1 MENENKLKSRNI
13 ETYTDDMVKAIE
25 GGSGGTIKK
34 MIHEEEEYEE
44 EKKNIS
50 PKSRKNRLFMILGI
64 FLILLSFAV
73 LVFFVFLKKKTST
86 TTLAP
91 QISQMIFTD
100 QTDFKDIDGL
110 SPDQIVNTVLNQ
122 INESK
127 VKTGGIE
134 GVYLMK
140 NKTIIGFKNFI
151 SSLKSSLDGANLS
164 PIKDSFLL
172 GAYNSDLQSGN
183 PGTGFFVL
191 LPINSFSDT
200 FSLMKNWEGKM
211 LSDLHGLF
219 KIDISPST
227 NYLFTKEWED
237 GIVANK
243 NARVLNDNNGHPVL
257 MYIFVDNSYVVITD
271 SEGAAREVILRLNSS
286 KIRK

>member
-73 LVFFVFLKKKTST
+73 LIFFVFLKKKTST
-86 TTLAP
+86 TALAP

-122 INESK
+122 ISESK

-140 NKTIIGFKNFI
+140 NKAIIGFNDFI
-151 SSLKSSLDGANLS
+151 SSIKSSLDGTDLSSLKSS
-164 PIKDSFLL
+164 FLL
-172 GAYNSDLQSGN
+172 GAHNSDLQSGYS
-183 PGTGFFVL
+183 GTGFFVL
-191 LPINSFSDT
+191 LPINSFSSA

-211 LSDLHGLF
+211 LSDLHGFF
-219 KIDISPST
+219 KIDISPVT
-227 NYLFTKEWED
+227 NYLFTKGWED

-286 KIRK
+286 KVRK